1 MRVVSTKR
9 LASLILAIL
18 VTLPA
23 IASAAG
29 VEVLRDGQAALRIV
43 SDVRGSTPAGAAV
56 LRDTA
61 TWLAESLQ
69 RAAGATLMVG
79 EEIDDT
85 ALLLI
90 GRVEQWPEVARK
102 AGLKTGNYDDY
113 VIATRADERR
123 IYVLGNSE
131 ESARFGVAD
140 LLRRWGFRFFVP
152 SPKWH
157 ITPKLKNLVVDLTV
171 AEMPQ
176 LMERRIWYA
185 YGMSGQDLKPLLL
198 DYERWAAANRL
209 TLRGLTRTGHSYG
222 NIIGRN
228 QEAFA
233 KHPTLSA
240 MKEDG
245 TRDQTS
251 VPNARK
257 FCFSNPRLIELVARD
272 RQQLLAENRRSNPAS
287 FMVSVDPSD
296 GQGTCHCET
305 CQALGTTTDRV
316 MHLANETAR
325 RLRASDPR
333 AWVGLYAYSSH
344 RLPPTIDVQP
354 NVYVQ
359 VALGFNRTQ
368 YSLPELVDR
377 WAQKVSAIGLRE
389 YYGVEAWDWGLPGR
403 ARGARVAYHR
413 KWIPFYADR
422 NLNGVNA
429 ETNANWGAQ
438 GLGLYVASQLLWN
451 PKAQVDPLVNE
462 FHQMLFGDA
471 AETMRRFY
479 DKMESA
485 PPLRPATL
493 LPLFEDL
500 ELAWRQTDDP
510 QVRSRLSDLK
520 AYLIYVAKFR
530 EFDLV
535 RGRNPER
542 GDTYYASLQSL
553 MNYAWRVRHRD
564 VIHYYALARRLCNGL
579 PVQDQ
584 RLEFYMA
591 NKDREPIWKT
601 GDAFSDEQ
609 ISRLFE
615 KIVADLRA
623 DGDPTVT
630 FSRHLDRVKVA
641 GDDAGP
647 GYIHATTQ
655 DKSIAVARFRGGLL
669 GYLNAA
675 GPQTAKIGIAPT
687 AKPITMTVMMRDDV
701 ILEKQFHVRD
711 GDDKFHDVE
720 ISLPR
725 AFEYRV
731 EMTGDFELRV
741 PRETPFV
748 FESSVL
754 RPAWISYSG
763 PHYFY
768 VPQGT
773 RELIVDANPRLSLM
787 VPGQGRRDVGPADRV
802 PGKSYIAIAV
812 PEGTDGAMWHT
823 TTQTRGQVMLLNT
836 PPLFSL
842 HRSTVFVPREVSESE
857 GLSTQP

>member
-1 MRVVSTKR
+1 
-9 LASLILAIL
+9 
-18 VTLPA
+18 
-23 IASAAG
+23 
-29 VEVLRDGQAALRIV
+29 
-43 SDVRGSTPAGAAV
+43 
-56 LRDTA
+56 
-61 TWLAESLQ
+61 
-69 RAAGATLMVG
+69 
-79 EEIDDT
+79 
-85 ALLLI
+85 
-90 GRVEQWPEVARK
+90 
-102 AGLKTGNYDDY
+102 
-113 VIATRADERR
+113 
-123 IYVLGNSE
+123 
-131 ESARFGVAD
+131 
-140 LLRRWGFRFFVP
+140 
-152 SPKWH
+152 
-157 ITPKLKNLVVDLTV
+157 
-171 AEMPQ
+171 
-176 LMERRIWYA
+176 
-185 YGMSGQDLKPLLL
+185 
-198 DYERWAAANRL
+198 
-209 TLRGLTRTGHSYG
+209 
-222 NIIGRN
+222 
-228 QEAFA
+228 
-233 KHPTLSA
+233 
-240 MKEDG
+240 
-245 TRDQTS
+245 
-251 VPNARK
+251 
-257 FCFSNPRLIELVARD
+257 
-272 RQQLLAENRRSNPAS
+272 
-287 FMVSVDPSD
+287 
-296 GQGTCHCET
+296 
-305 CQALGTTTDRV
+305 
-316 MHLANETAR
+316 
-325 RLRASDPR
+325 
-333 AWVGLYAYSSH
+333 
-344 RLPPTIDVQP
+344 
-354 NVYVQ
+354 
-359 VALGFNRTQ
+359 
-368 YSLPELVDR
+368 
-377 WAQKVSAIGLRE
+377 
-389 YYGVEAWDWGLPGR
+389 
-403 ARGARVAYHR
+403 
-413 KWIPFYADR
+413 
-422 NLNGVNA
+422 
-429 ETNANWGAQ
+429 
-438 GLGLYVASQLLWN
+438 
-451 PKAQVDPLVNE
+451 
-462 FHQMLFGDA
+462 
-471 AETMRRFY
+471 
-479 DKMESA
+479 
-485 PPLRPATL
+485 
-493 LPLFEDL
+493 
-500 ELAWRQTDDP
+500 
-510 QVRSRLSDLK
+510 
-520 AYLIYVAKFR
+520 
-530 EFDLV
+530 
-535 RGRNPER
+535 
-542 GDTYYASLQSL
+542 

-591 NKDREPIWKT
+591 NKDRDPIWKT

-675 GPQTAKIGIAPT
+675 GPQTAKFGIAPT

-701 ILEKQFHVRD
+701 ILEKQFHARE
-711 GDDKFHDVE
+711 GDNKFHDVE